1 MNIKYGKTLS
11 NSEVVLINKLANE
24 CGIMFDTA
32 RLLYYRNIDTIDKVK
47 AFLQPSINNLHNP
60 FLFNDMQKVVDRI
73 NLAKS
78 LNQTILIC
86 GDYDADG
93 ICATT
98 ILYYS
103 LIEMGIMPLTLIP
116 ERVDGYGLNYD
127 NVMQIHAQT
136 PIDLI
141 ITVDCGISEK
151 ETIESFINQ
160 GIDVIVTDHH
170 EPPEDIPNT
179 LIINPK
185 SEGENYPFDGLCGG
199 GVAYKLACALIGKNA
214 NKYLDFVA
222 IATTADSMQLIG
234 ENRDIVYEGL
244 KLFSPNNLRLAFKY
258 LLDENQKQINTH
270 TLLYQIAPRINAG
283 GRMGDANSAL
293 KLFISSDVNE
303 MYDNA
308 VKLNKYNIARQ
319 TECEEVYRQARSII
333 DSNKIAE
340 NPIICVASANWNSG
354 VIGIV
359 SSKLVEHYNKPVIVF
374 AEQEDKYKGSA
385 RSIDGVNI
393 HKLITNLSDY
403 LLTFGGHSQA
413 AGLSLKKE
421 IYNDFYSAL
430 VGEMNSQY
438 PDFIFEKSILCDWHI
453 DKPISL
459 EFSKQI
465 NMLEPFGLGNRKP
478 LFTTTVN
485 QVKSMPLREDSPHY
499 NFETNA
505 LQMLD
510 FNGGNNVEVLS
521 LPIDKKILF
530 EVNYSVFRGNESV
543 KGFVKNIFPE
553 YNDYDSVSLY
563 LFRDALLLLKNQ
575 PVESSFIPYDKN
587 IIQKGYGTLYAINDY
602 TNLINYVNPNLQVTP
617 FYPQAVAGENCIVIC
632 PREIPESYKE
642 VVYLDAP
649 LQPINSNAKTTVVG
663 ELCGYEYIDIL
674 ETDREFFAT
683 VFNVLNSLDGKE
695 FYNSIQIY
703 DYVGDGFDGYS
714 FIFAVEVFLELGI
727 FYIEKGRL
735 KRNYTVKNAL
745 TNSTIYSKI
754 LKIKED

>member
-11 NSEVVLINKLANE
+11 NSEVILVNKIASE

-32 RLLYYRNIDTIDKVK
+32 RLLYYRNIDTIEKAKV
-47 AFLQPSINNLHNP
+47 FLKPSINNLHNP

-73 NLAKS
+73 NLAKT
-78 LNQTILIC
+78 LNQTVLIC

-103 LIEMGIMPLTLIP
+103 LIEMGIKPLTLIP

-127 NVMQIHAQT
+127 NVIQIHNHK

-151 ETIESFINQ
+151 QTIENLMKQ

-185 SEGENYPFDGLCGG
+185 SKGEKYPFDGLCGG
-199 GVAYKLACALIGKNA
+199 GVAYKLAYALIGKNA

-244 KLFSPNNLRLAFKY
+244 KLFSTDNLRLSFKY

-293 KLFISSDVNE
+293 KLFITSDVNE

-308 VKLNKYNIARQ
+308 VKLNQYNIARQ
-319 TECEEVYRQARSII
+319 TECEEVYRQARKII
-333 DSNKIAE
+333 DTNNIVE

-393 HKLITNLSDY
+393 HKLITNLSSY

-413 AGLSLKKE
+413 AGLSLKTE
-421 IYNDFYSAL
+421 NYNDFYSML
-430 VGEMNSQY
+430 VTEMNNHY
-438 PDFIFEKSILCDWHI
+438 PNLTFEKTLLCDWHV

-485 QVKSMPLREDSPHY
+485 QIKSLPLREDSPHY
-499 NFETNA
+499 NFESNV

-510 FNGGNNVEVLS
+510 FNGGDNVEVLS
-521 LPIDKKILF
+521 LPIDKKVLF
-530 EVNYSVFRGNESV
+530 EVNYSVFRGKESV
-543 KGFVKNIFPE
+543 KGFVRSILPE
-553 YNDYDSVSLY
+553 YNDYDCLSLY
-563 LFRDALLLLKNQ
+563 FFRDELLSLKNKSGE
-575 PVESSFIPYDKN
+575 VCYIPYNKN
-587 IIQKGYGTLYAINDY
+587 IIKNGYGTLYAISDY
-602 TNLINYVNPNLQVTP
+602 TNLTNYSNPNLQISP
-617 FYPQAVAGENCIVIC
+617 FFPQTVAGENCIVIS
-632 PREIPESYKE
+632 PRAIPEVYNN
-642 VVYLDAP
+642 VVYLDNP
-649 LQPINSNAKTTVVG
+649 LQPIKSDAKTSIVS
-663 ELCGYEYIDIL
+663 ELCGYEYIEIL

-683 VFNVLNSLDGKE
+683 IFNTLNSLDGKE
-695 FYNSIQIY
+695 FDNSVQIY
-703 DYVGDGFDGYS
+703 NFAGEGLDGYC
-714 FIFAVEVFLELGI
+714 FVFAVEVFLELGI

-735 KRNYTVKNAL
+735 KRNYTIKNAL
-745 TNSTIYSKI
+745 TNSVLYSKI
-754 LKIKED
+754 LSIKEN